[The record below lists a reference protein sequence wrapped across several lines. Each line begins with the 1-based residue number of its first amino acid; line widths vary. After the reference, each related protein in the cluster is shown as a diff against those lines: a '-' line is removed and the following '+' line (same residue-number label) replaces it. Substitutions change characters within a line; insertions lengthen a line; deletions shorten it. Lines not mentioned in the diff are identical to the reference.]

1 MARGR
6 RKVGGTWCRSVIVG
20 FVIPT
25 GKRRKRGGARKKKR
39 LEGTWRGSKGD
50 YLRDGFVFWD
60 TRYGAL

>member
-1 MARGR
+1 
-6 RKVGGTWCRSVIVG
+6 VIVGLFLG

-25 GKRRKRGGARKKKR
+25 GKREEEEEEERWREEEEER

>member
-1 MARGR
+1 VTIRD
-6 RKVGGTWCRSVIVG
+6 CG
-20 FVIPT
+20 FVF
-25 GKRRKRGGARKKKR
+25 GFCNSNGEEEEEEEEERWREEEEEAR